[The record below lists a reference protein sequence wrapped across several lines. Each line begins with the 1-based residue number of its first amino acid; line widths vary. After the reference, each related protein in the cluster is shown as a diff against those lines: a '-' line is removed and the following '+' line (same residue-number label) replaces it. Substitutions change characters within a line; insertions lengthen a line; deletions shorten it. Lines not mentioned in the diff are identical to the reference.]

1 MFLRRVAITLTA
13 ALAVLEFTL
22 PATAETISEYWDDV
36 ALAHIQQ
43 TGSLPPLAARMMAVM
58 HAAMYDAWTAYDP
71 TAVPTRANG
80 ILKRPPEESTDSNK
94 IQAISF
100 AAHKALVDLLPSM
113 TSSVDSALARLGYNL
128 EDADSADTSTPAG
141 LGNVAANAVIAV
153 RGYDPPLYAAVNKP
167 DPNDDPNAWH
177 RYRPSDDGLLLQ
189 QDAAGSAAH

>member
-1 MFLRRVAITLTA
+1 MFFRRVAITLTA
-13 ALAVLEFTL
+13 ALAVLEFAL

-43 TGSLPPLAARMMAVM
+43 TGSRPPLAARMMAVM

-113 TSSVDSALARLGYNL
+113 ASSVDSALAQLGYNL
-128 EDADSADTSTPAG
+128 QDAGSVDTSTPAG
-141 LGNVAANAVIAV
+141 LGNVAADAVIAV
-153 RGYDPPLYAAVNKP
+153 RSYDPPLYLAVNKP

-177 RYRPSDDGLLLQ
+177 RYQPSDDGLLLQ
-189 QDAAGSAAH
+189 QDAAGSVDH